1 MGLKYWGEYRDVN
14 GLVFRAE
21 IVVDSFNGVA
31 SEMCFA
37 EEAIKISYPEKEIH
51 EPIFSCGASLHVRC
65 TEAWQYLDLFSTSER
80 SSRVIIYRARKVI
93 FHGYVEPNLY
103 ESEWRKPPYTIT
115 IPATDGLAALENYTP
130 EIGNEFGMV
139 ELMKIIKSCL
149 AETRLNLPIMVCCK
163 LVEGD
168 PELITGTIFEGMYIE
183 GETIK
188 SVKNGI
194 YESDNS
200 HKILSDVLRQF
211 NCRIYQANN
220 TWYIERVKDKCTG
233 SGWWRYEVDGSVSR
247 VNVDFAITLDTDNLL
262 FVGQPASVQI
272 DSGYGKQVIKCD
284 ADRYESV
291 IFNNYSA
298 GIEFVP
304 KTDTE
309 RIGKTKRWWRSRY
322 VTDTGYPTGIKS
334 IVNKV
339 GISQGFVIDH
349 AINDYEYVYQHSL
362 ITFIPK
368 CTLNLKFTAVFKPA
382 SGMLKTRYRAKF
394 VLALAPYDQYLQQ
407 SDVSSPDS
415 YAFVHSPAP
424 QAFGE
429 GEITYFE
436 FDEVDLEKPEE
447 YYTVTFDE
455 EIEHNFNYNC
465 YPHIQ
470 FYGIEVNLGHEDYWG
485 FGLPYISES
494 YYGDVTLAITD
505 ESEYN
510 NTFTGV
516 VNSNY
521 RREAP
526 TLDVKFNTLPK
537 VVTSGKPN
545 CNISNGLYKRQSD
558 GDYVAA
564 EKVKEIGARGS
575 MSVIEQLMVD
585 NFTQYY
591 DPRDIISGDVL
602 TAEFVSPEMLFRMSG
617 RDKFYLL
624 AGCDYTTGEAQYTVK
639 LEEIKNETVT
649 VS

>member
-1 MGLKYWGEYRDVN
+1 M
-14 GLVFRAE
+14 
-21 IVVDSFNGVA
+21 
-31 SEMCFA
+31 
-37 EEAIKISYPEKEIH
+37 
-51 EPIFSCGASLHVRC
+51 
-65 TEAWQYLDLFSTSER
+65 
-80 SSRVIIYRARKVI
+80 
-93 FHGYVEPNLY
+93 
-103 ESEWRKPPYTIT
+103 
-115 IPATDGLAALENYTP
+115 
-130 EIGNEFGMV
+130 
-139 ELMKIIKSCL
+139 
-149 AETRLNLPIMVCCK
+149 
-163 LVEGD
+163 
-168 PELITGTIFEGMYIE
+168 
-183 GETIK
+183 
-188 SVKNGI
+188 
-194 YESDNS
+194 
-200 HKILSDVLRQF
+200 
-211 NCRIYQANN
+211 
-220 TWYIERVKDKCTG
+220 
-233 SGWWRYEVDGSVSR
+233 
-247 VNVDFAITLDTDNLL
+247 
-262 FVGQPASVQI
+262 
-272 DSGYGKQVIKCD
+272 
-284 ADRYESV
+284 

-564 EKVKEIGARGS
+564 EKIKEIGASGS
-575 MSVIEQLMVD
+575 LSVINQLMAD